1 MSSLISRSSIRT
13 DISRTLFRSG
23 THTISIAKRSAP
35 FYNNTPQP
43 KRQST
48 PRPPR
53 SIAIMAEPLNLT
65 YKPDDVSYDD
75 AAAFEIVKT
84 LLNASSDSSVTVETT
99 AKDLAA
105 TLPGPP
111 GSDGTDAHYTLY
123 NMVIDVAK
131 QIPHNHP
138 ALVRLVRTVE
148 ALSLSPKTV
157 FTETTNGFETSRRLH
172 TFGWNLRDVFGPPFE
187 PNRPPTDGQLA
198 SYLSI
203 QAFTALLWSRGLI
216 HGDDFVLWQLRS
228 AFEEDV
234 EDAKEA
240 AYLSAAAGLWIV
252 HAGSRVWQLVTD
264 GPVLSGPDARSLRAG
279 EKLGGEGGYGKERWA
294 FWVKGF
300 DARAEGG
307 DGVDAGIAKRA
318 AAVMKGI
325 AGDL

>member
-1 MSSLISRSSIRT
+1 
-13 DISRTLFRSG
+13 
-23 THTISIAKRSAP
+23 
-35 FYNNTPQP
+35 
-43 KRQST
+43 
-48 PRPPR
+48 
-53 SIAIMAEPLNLT
+53 MAEALNLT

-75 AAAFEIVKT
+75 AAAFETVKT

-157 FTETTNGFETSRRLH
+157 FTETTLTETA
-172 TFGWNLRDVFGPPFE
+172 PFE
-187 PNRPPTDGQLA
+187 PNRPPTDAQLA
-198 SYLSI
+198 GYLSI

-216 HGDDFVLWQLRS
+216 HGDDFALWQLRS

-234 EDAKEA
+234 EDVKEA
-240 AYLSAAAGLWIV
+240 AYLSAAAGLWIM

-307 DGVDAGIAKRA
+307 EGVDAGIAKRA